1 MTISDRPQGYTVT
14 QIALHWAIAGLVII
28 QLVLGEDIVP
38 AYRALRRG
46 MEASATDLQ
55 GANIHIYI
63 GFSILAL
70 AAIRL
75 VMRQRHGVPEAPVG
89 EGVVQRW
96 LAALVHILL
105 YAAIFI
111 MPVTGALAW
120 FLGIAWLGEVHE
132 IGKPVIIVAVIIHAA
147 GALWQHLVART
158 DVLVRMLKP
167 RMR

>member
-1 MTISDRPQGYTVT
+1 MTIINQPQGYTVT

-70 AAIRL
+70 ATIRL
-75 VMRQRHGVPEAPVG
+75 VMRLRHGVPRAPPG

-111 MPVTGALAW
+111 MPITGALAW
-120 FLGIAWLGEVHE
+120 FVGIAWLGEVHE
-132 IGKPVIIVAVIIHAA
+132 IGKPVIIVAVVIHAA
-147 GALWQHLVART
+147 GALWQHFVART
-158 DVLVRMLKP
+158 NVLVRMLKP